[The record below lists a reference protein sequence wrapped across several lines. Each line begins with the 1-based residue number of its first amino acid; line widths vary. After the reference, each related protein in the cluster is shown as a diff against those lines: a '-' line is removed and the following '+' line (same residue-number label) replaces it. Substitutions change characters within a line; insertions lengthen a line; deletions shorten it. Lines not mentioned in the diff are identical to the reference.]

1 MKRFIF
7 ATIAASATIIIA
19 AGCQD
24 MNEMAPT
31 ETNDRNVITASI
43 PEAITKV
50 SMNVPEDGKGLAL
63 AWEAEDQLTVI
74 GESTGQFTIAEGFS
88 PHNAQFNGTAV
99 NGEEFIVLYP
109 GQTYKTVEDINSVS
123 YLNQTQKGNNNTD
136 HLFYHAI
143 VETSDYTSL
152 DFAEAKQNGVIKFL
166 FQLPSGATEVESVT
180 LSATDAIFYATND
193 LEGDMVNALTLNL
206 EGVDVSESEQML
218 TAYMMISWNDVA
230 LAGNSKLTITVNMP
244 DSKFEQALTVPEGG
258 LTILSGKVNTF
269 GLNNES
275 WTEPLFFG
283 GSGTES
289 DPYQIKTFAHL
300 DNVRKKLVKDAETM
314 VYFKMVDDIDMSDQS
329 WTMYNGSTGNVY
341 KYDFDGNGH
350 TISNFSMTRSG
361 ASFFG
366 ALTGGS
372 KIHDLKFEDVSLTGV
387 EEGGNSVA
395 TVSYN
400 VNDGTIDNV
409 DISKINITPLTN
421 TGTGAIAAKLT
432 QGAISN
438 CDVTDLTITGT
449 HQRIGGIVGT
459 TEGSYVNKIEY
470 CTVSSS
476 TINGG
481 WATGG
486 IIGIHSSSGKLSV
499 SNCTVS
505 GKAATPTVVKSSSS
519 SVGGIIGEGQ
529 KAIEVTDCKAAYLSV
544 STTKSSDKSYCGG
557 IAGLFKEEDS
567 SLTRCSLTDTSVDA
581 GNTLSVGGIL
591 GYATKTCTIT
601 QCTVS
606 NAANSAMIT
615 GAACVGG
622 VIGEAA
628 ETVTL
633 IGCEVVSKISALG
646 GDYNKDFTSVGL
658 AGGIIGYAAAGG
670 SMTNNGYSGTLSSS
684 GTGANDAV
692 GGIIG
697 YTAKFCT
704 ITECTTSN
712 AEISGSYRVAGIVG
726 RVTGSDKTNRT
737 LISGCKVK
745 DNVSITA
752 SGAYVGG
759 IVGRNHAGAGLSVS
773 SCIVNASLSCTN
785 TDSDNY
791 IGGVIGD
798 TGGAVKVEKCCVTG
812 NLTGKHKRIGGI
824 IGSMPTNVK
833 YDASDISECAYL
845 GGQITGT
852 TQLGGI
858 VGVVTTA
865 AKISNCYSISGSIK
879 GTGYTGGIVGNY
891 TGTIVGDNT
900 VLSLSDCHVSNCF
913 STMDNNTEEGNS
925 NGGLI
930 GCFGPGSE
938 TNRKTSNS
946 GSVTACIAWN
956 GKVLASNTTNSGC
969 VIGAAGWYSTLADC
983 YRNPEMELGLTKIS
997 DSENVSSTVPATA
1010 SPYHGKAAGA
1020 EETVSSIAENTLG
1033 WSGEIWDFSEDLPTL
1048 KNLPK

>member
-31 ETNDRNVITASI
+31 EANDRNVITASI

-136 HLFYHAI
+136 HLFYHAM
-143 VETSDYTSL
+143 VETTDYTSL

-193 LEGDMVNALTLNL
+193 LEGDMVNVLTLNL

-341 KYDFDGNGH
+341 KYDFDGNDH
-350 TISNFSMTRSG
+350 TISNFTYTETSG

-366 ALTGGS
+366 AITGGS
-372 KIHDLKFEDVSLTGV
+372 KVHDLKFNKVVLSD
-387 EEGGNSVA
+387 EEGGSNSVG

-400 VNDGTIDNV
+400 IIEGEIDNV
-409 DISKINITPLTN
+409 DITDATITSATSNSNN
-421 TGTGAIAAKLT
+421 TGTGAIASRLYT
-432 QGAISN
+432 GSISN
-438 CDVTDLTITGT
+438 CDVENLTMITT
-449 HQRIGGIVGT
+449 AER
-459 TEGSYVNKIEY
+459 
-470 CTVSSS
+470 
-476 TINGG
+476 
-481 WATGG
+481 
-486 IIGIHSSSGKLSV
+486 
-499 SNCTVS
+499 
-505 GKAATPTVVKSSSS
+505 
-519 SVGGIIGEGQ
+519 VGGIIGVNATNGNTIENCSVTNATISGKYCTAGIVGRSSSTPTITIKNCKLLGTNTITGTSKRVGGILGENGGGASIEGC
-529 KAIEVTDCKAAYLSV
+529 KVNASLTTSWTESSGDKAA
-544 STTKSSDKSYCGG
+544 
-557 IAGLFKEEDS
+557 F
-567 SLTRCSLTDTSVDA
+567 
-581 GNTLSVGGIL
+581 VGGIL
-591 GYATKTCTIT
+591 GYAKGNA
-601 QCTVS
+601 TVKKCFMSGNVTTDKS
-606 NAANSAMIT
+606 NAR
-615 GAACVGG
+615 AA
-622 VIGEAA
+622 
-628 ETVTL
+628 
-633 IGCEVVSKISALG
+633 
-646 GDYNKDFTSVGL
+646 
-658 AGGIIGYAAAGG
+658 
-670 SMTNNGYSGTLSSS
+670 
-684 GTGANDAV
+684 
-692 GGIIG
+692 
-697 YTAKFCT
+697 
-704 ITECTTSN
+704 
-712 AEISGSYRVAGIVG
+712 
-726 RVTGSDKTNRT
+726 
-737 LISGCKVK
+737 
-745 DNVSITA
+745 
-752 SGAYVGG
+752 GG
-759 IVGRNHAGAGLSVS
+759 IVGGSDQN
-773 SCIVNASLSCTN
+773 N
-785 TDSDNY
+785 TY
-791 IGGVIGD
+791 LIQ
-798 TGGAVKVEKCCVTG
+798 
-812 NLTGKHKRIGGI
+812 
-824 IGSMPTNVK
+824 
-833 YDASDISECAYL
+833 ECAYL
-845 GGQITGT
+845 GGEIISGGRAGGIMGWIKYAVTVENCYSTGT
-852 TQLGGI
+852 LRNATWSGGILGWHNGNGSQGSVKNCYSTMTITTEGNGIGGI
-858 VGVVTTA
+858 VGCFDSGSTTRSDDNIGA
-865 AKISNCYSISGSIK
+865 ISG
-879 GTGYTGGIVGNY
+879 
-891 TGTIVGDNT
+891 
-900 VLSLSDCHVSNCF
+900 
-913 STMDNNTEEGNS
+913 
-925 NGGLI
+925 
-930 GCFGPGSE
+930 
-938 TNRKTSNS
+938 
-946 GSVTACIAWN
+946 CIAWN
-956 GKVLASNTTNSGC
+956 PKLSSTGTCSGC
-969 VIGAAGWYSTLADC
+969 ITGGAGKASSVSDC
-983 YRNPEMELGLTKIS
+983 YRNPAMSTGFASS
-997 DSENVSSTVPATA
+997 DPTDITSKSEHAGK
-1010 SPYHGKAAGA
+1010 PYHGKAAGA